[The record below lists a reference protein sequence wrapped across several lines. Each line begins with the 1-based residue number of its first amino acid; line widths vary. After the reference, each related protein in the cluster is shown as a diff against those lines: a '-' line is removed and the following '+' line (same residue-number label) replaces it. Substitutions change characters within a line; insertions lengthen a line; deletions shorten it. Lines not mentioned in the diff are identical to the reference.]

1 MATAAPLII
10 KNTAAIW
17 LEERLYLKQLFE
29 DDDQITNCLTAD
41 HATAKLP
48 SYFDETTLNE
58 TTERI
63 PGNSLFRIQGIPFPG
78 DLIKKA
84 AASSMSENGWWNII
98 LKTNLQKEKQQLQ
111 KSLTM
116 IESPVFDE
124 FQVVDKIGRL
134 SVIGIASGFA
144 RIFETLGLDPL
155 HINLD
160 ALPSPDRERKLR
172 EKI

>member
-1 MATAAPLII
+1 
-10 KNTAAIW
+10 
-17 LEERLYLKQLFE
+17 
-29 DDDQITNCLTAD
+29 
-41 HATAKLP
+41 
-48 SYFDETTLNE
+48 
-58 TTERI
+58 
-63 PGNSLFRIQGIPFPG
+63 
-78 DLIKKA
+78 
-84 AASSMSENGWWNII
+84 MSENGWWNII